1 MPRPKAKHELMV
13 DDRQRNCKTGPA
25 AAPPIGVADTTT
37 SRRDAKLRGVHDQA
51 IELSRKAPRVGADLL
66 SVALY
71 SALWGGAHHEAPTFL
86 KASNGFLRHHEARFL
101 VRLPSTRSQLHGAE
115 ADHLL
120 RLHREHC

>member
-1 MPRPKAKHELMV
+1 MV
-13 DDRQRNCKTGPA
+13 DDRQRNCKTGTA
-25 AAPPIGVADTTT
+25 AAPPIGVADTT
-37 SRRDAKLRGVHDQA
+37 SRRDAKLRGVNDQA
-51 IELSRKAPRVGADLL
+51 IELSRKAARVGANLS

-101 VRLPSTRSQLHGAE
+101 VRLPSTRSQPHGAE

-120 RLHREHC
+120 